1 MRSHRF
7 VTFIFALLASVGGEV
22 LSSEAPRLTQEAWS
36 HLQKGNPV
44 LFSHNPSCPSSKGKQ
59 YVNGAVIVNRN
70 ADAVWDVVNDPE
82 AAPGYID
89 ELKMAKIVQ
98 RKGDS
103 VLVEQGMQVGGF
115 RHLFKYLVRMWP
127 IPQQKVTFRAEGGK
141 VRSMDGGWWI
151 YPLSGGNQVLLVYS
165 LHLDPGMLTP
175 QKVVQTSLKRKV
187 PEALVAVRGEVMRRT
202 SSLAN
207 N

>member
-1 MRSHRF
+1 MRSRRF
-7 VTFIFALLASVGGEV
+7 FTFIFALLATVGGDV
-22 LSSEAPRLTQEAWS
+22 LSGEAPRLTQEAWS
-36 HLQKGNPV
+36 HLQQGNPV
-44 LFSHNPSCPSSKGKQ
+44 LFNHNPSCPSSKEKQ
-59 YVNGAVIVNRN
+59 YVNGAVIVNRS
-70 ADAVWDVVNDPE
+70 ADAVWNVVNDPE

-98 RKGDS
+98 RRGDS

-115 RHLFKYLVRMWP
+115 RHLFKYTVRMYP
-127 IPQQKVTFRAEGGK
+127 IPQQKVTFRAESGK

-175 QKVVQTSLKRKV
+175 QKVVQTSLRRKV